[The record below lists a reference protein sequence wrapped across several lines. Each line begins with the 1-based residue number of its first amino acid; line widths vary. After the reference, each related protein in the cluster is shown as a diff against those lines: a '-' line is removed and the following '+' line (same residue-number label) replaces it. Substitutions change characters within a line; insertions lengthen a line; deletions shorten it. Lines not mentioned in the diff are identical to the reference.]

1 MSRFMDRW
9 IRPIMLVC
17 LAIAL
22 WACWMNLQP

>member
-9 IRPIMLVC
+9 INTMLLVC

-22 WACWMNLQP
+22 WALWMNLQP